1 MTAQIARARKP
12 KAVVPTEHS
21 EQVALMQWVRMA
33 IAKHPELGLLYA
45 IPNAAKRS
53 PRLAAHMKAEGLRS
67 GVPDLCLPVARGG
80 YHGLYIELKRRKG
93 GSVSVEQKTWIDLLN
108 QQKYKAVVCHGWEM
122 AQVVLRAYLGA
133 TA

>member
-21 EQVALMQWVRMA
+21 EQVCLMQWARLA
-33 IAKHPELGLLYA
+33 TCEYPDLRLLYA

-53 PRLAAHMKAEGLRS
+53 PRLAAHMKAEGLRC

-93 GSVSVEQKTWIDLLN
+93 GSVSAEQKVWIDLLN
-108 QQKYKAVVCHGWEM
+108 KQKYKAVVCHGWEM
-122 AQVVLRAYLGA
+122 ARVVLRAYLGA